1 VRAYDISIN
10 AVNAVGEPAA
20 KVGEQRAET
29 ASDKRVQLYAAAAR
43 GSMYAC
49 ATALLQLLREH

>member
-1 VRAYDISIN
+1 MRAYDISIN

-29 ASDKRVQLYAAAAR
+29 ASYKRVQLYAAAAR

-49 ATALLQLLREH
+49 ATALVQL